1 MTVIDWVIAA
11 ILAVSSLI
19 SLKRGFIK
27 ESLSLASWVVA
38 FVVARA
44 FSGNLAGLLA
54 GSIETDSLRWILAF
68 VILFA
73 GTLVIGAL
81 LNHLLSHII
90 KATGLSGT
98 DRVLGMVFGL
108 VRGGLIILII
118 VYGLQY
124 TLLSNDDWWKQSTL
138 IPYFEDLANWSRSV
152 LPEASSQIK
161 ESANQIKNIKNPL
174 EG

>member
-1 MTVIDWVIAA
+1 MSIIDWVIVA

-19 SLKRGFIK
+19 SLKRGFVK
-27 ESLSLASWVVA
+27 ESLSLATWIIA

-44 FSGNLAGLLA
+44 FSGHLSSLLI

-73 GTLVIGAL
+73 ATLIVGAL

-108 VRGGLIILII
+108 IRGAIII
-118 VYGLQY
+118 VIIIYGLQY

-138 IPYFEDLANWSRSV
+138 IPYFEDMANWIRTV
-152 LPEASSQIK
+152 LPEATTK
-161 ESANQIKNIKNPL
+161 
-174 EG
+174 

>member
-1 MTVIDWVIAA
+1 MSIIDWVIVA

-19 SLKRGFIK
+19 SLKRGFVK
-27 ESLSLASWVVA
+27 ESLSLATWIIA

-44 FSGNLAGLLA
+44 FSGHLSSLLV

-73 GTLVIGAL
+73 ATLIVGAL

-108 VRGGLIILII
+108 IRGAII
-118 VYGLQY
+118 VVIVIYGLQY

-138 IPYFEDLANWSRSV
+138 IPYFEDMANWIRNV
-152 LPEASSQIK
+152 LPEATTK
-161 ESANQIKNIKNPL
+161 
-174 EG
+174 

>member
-1 MTVIDWVIAA
+1 MSIIDWVIVA

-19 SLKRGFIK
+19 SLKRGFVK
-27 ESLSLASWVVA
+27 ESLSLATWIIA

-44 FSGNLAGLLA
+44 FSGHLSSLLV

-73 GTLVIGAL
+73 ATLIVGAL

-108 VRGGLIILII
+108 IRGAII
-118 VYGLQY
+118 VVIVIYGLQY
-124 TLLSNDDWWKQSTL
+124 TLLSNDSWWKQSTL
-138 IPYFEDLANWSRSV
+138 IPYFEDMANWIRTV
-152 LPEASSQIK
+152 LPEATTK
-161 ESANQIKNIKNPL
+161 
-174 EG
+174 